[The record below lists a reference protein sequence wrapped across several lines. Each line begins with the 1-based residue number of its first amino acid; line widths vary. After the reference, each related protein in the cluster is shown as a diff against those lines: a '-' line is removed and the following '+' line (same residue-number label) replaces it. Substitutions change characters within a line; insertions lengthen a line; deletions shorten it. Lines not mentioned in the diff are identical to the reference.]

1 MSDAGVITTG
11 DGCAIAW
18 RMDGPADA
26 PVLMLS
32 NSLGTDMHMWD
43 AQIAAWSA
51 RFRVLRY
58 DQRGHGRSGAPSGS
72 YSIDRLG
79 RDAIELLDALGIDKV
94 DFCGLSLGGMIG
106 QWLGVRATDRLRRL
120 VLANTSSFMGPPS
133 AWDARIELVRQQGM
147 EPLTQASV
155 ARWFTPEFAQTGR
168 AAIAPVEAMLL
179 ATSPDGYAGSCAA
192 IRDMDMRRMIA
203 LIETPALIIGG
214 TLDPATP
221 PPHSEAL
228 AAGIA
233 GAQLLMLDAAHLSN
247 VELPEA
253 FAQAVLD
260 FVRR

>member
-18 RMDGPADA
+18 RMDGAADA

-106 QWLGVRATDRLRRL
+106 QWLGVRAPDRLRRL
-120 VLANTSSFMGPPS
+120 VLANTSGFMGPPT

-147 EPLTQASV
+147 EPLAQASV
-155 ARWFTPEFAQTGR
+155 ARWFTPEFSQTGR

-214 TLDPATP
+214 ARDPATP